1 MSLLPELLQPVP
13 DGGWAWR
20 RSVADLEPDAAR
32 DVPAPH
38 PSHQA
43 SKPDASAAP
52 ATERPSGGEPSD
64 AGPRRSELVRRVAA
78 AVAVATA
85 LGVGAIA
92 WSSTLVGEYSVMDLA
107 PGPAAHAGHAGH
119 AGHDPASDAGAPG
132 ASVAS
137 ATAPQTSVTDLA
149 APADRPADVHVELV
163 ARQGTVDVPGGHPVE
178 GYTVNGT
185 SPGPEIRARQGDL
198 VEVEFVNATV
208 AAGATLHW
216 HGMDVPNAADGVAGI
231 TQDVVPVGGRFTY
244 RFVADDAG
252 TYWYH
257 SHQVSHEQVVG
268 GLLGAVVIEPR
279 SPAPGSAD
287 APAGSPEVTALL
299 HVYGGQHTL
308 NGRAGDERVAV
319 APGERVRVRVVNTD
333 QGTASVWSAAPF
345 TVVATD
351 GHEVTSPTPVTDQRV
366 LIPAGGRADV
376 SVQAPPHGAARLHV
390 GGARSILIGDVD
402 PATEAATDA
411 ADAPQPA
418 DTLDLLAY
426 GAAAP
431 LDFDPAAPDRSFD
444 YVIARR
450 FGIIDGRPGN
460 FWTVNGRMF
469 PDMPMFHVREGDV
482 VVMHLRNDSGDVH
495 PMHLHGHHVVV
506 LARDG
511 VAATGSPWVVDS
523 LDVHPGERYDIAFV
537 ADNPGIWSDHCH
549 TLPHAVD
556 GLVAHVMYDGVTTPF
571 TINGAAGNR
580 PE

>member
-1 MSLLPELLQPVP
+1 
-13 DGGWAWR
+13 
-20 RSVADLEPDAAR
+20 
-32 DVPAPH
+32 
-38 PSHQA
+38 
-43 SKPDASAAP
+43 
-52 ATERPSGGEPSD
+52 
-64 AGPRRSELVRRVAA
+64 
-78 AVAVATA
+78 
-85 LGVGAIA
+85 
-92 WSSTLVGEYSVMDLA
+92 
-107 PGPAAHAGHAGH
+107 
-119 AGHDPASDAGAPG
+119 
-132 ASVAS
+132 
-137 ATAPQTSVTDLA
+137 VTDLTA
-149 APADRPADVHVELV
+149 AADRPADVHVELV
-163 ARQGTVDVPGGHPVE
+163 ARQGTVDVPGGRAVE

-198 VEVEFVNATV
+198 VEVEFVNASV
-208 AAGATLHW
+208 ADGATLHW

-244 RFVADDAG
+244 RFVAADAG

-268 GLLGAVVIEPR
+268 GLLGAVVIQPVEAAPTAHPAEPV
-279 SPAPGSAD
+279 PTAASATRD
-287 APAGSPEVTALL
+287 VTALL

-308 NGRAGDERVAV
+308 NGRADDEHVA
-319 APGERVRVRVVNTD
+319 AEPGETVRVRVINTD

-351 GHEVTSPTPVTDQRV
+351 GHDVNEPAPVTDQRL

-376 SVQAPPHGAARLHV
+376 SVRAPHDGAVRVHV
-390 GGARSILIGDVD
+390 GGARSILIG
-402 PATEAATDA
+402 A
-411 ADAPQPA
+411 ADATAATAAAPDASQPTS
-418 DTLDLLAY
+418 TLDLLAY

-431 LDFDPAAPDRSFD
+431 LGFDPASPDRSFD

-460 FWTVNGRMF
+460 FWTINGRMF

-495 PMHLHGHHVVV
+495 PMHLHGHHIVV

-511 VAATGSPWVVDS
+511 VAASGSPWWVDS

-556 GLVAHVMYDGVTTPF
+556 GLVAHVMYDGITTPF